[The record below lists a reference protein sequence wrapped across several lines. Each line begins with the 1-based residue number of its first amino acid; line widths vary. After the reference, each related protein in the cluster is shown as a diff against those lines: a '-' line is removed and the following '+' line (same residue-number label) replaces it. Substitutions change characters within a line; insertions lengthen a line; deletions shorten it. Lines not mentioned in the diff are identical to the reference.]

1 MNDVLDA
8 LSSRFKSPYFG
19 YAFLA
24 FFALNW
30 RGLFLLFTLEA
41 TSIERLT
48 AFDQQTNFWSLIFF
62 PLLIGALVAIFS
74 PWIKFL
80 FQWISISPFTK
91 LDDLSLEAENKRLI
105 KQNELENSRTQQF
118 ANREKELIERAK
130 RDEDVAEID
139 DEKTKEKLIAQIE
152 MLRNERDALS
162 DKFGNNDRYRQTLSN
177 AATEL
182 IKAASGKNDGVIRVI
197 RTLAG
202 DTVNA
207 GKFVFGN
214 YDQRE
219 LAMYESALDELTT
232 LGYLK
237 QLEGN
242 PDVWHLTHQGWLRA
256 DDLKN

>member
-30 RGLFLLFTLEA
+30 RGIFLLFTMEA
-41 TSIERLT
+41 TSIERLA

-62 PLLIGALVAIFS
+62 PLLIGISVAIFS
-74 PWIKFL
+74 PWIKFV
-80 FQWISISPFTK
+80 FQWLSISPLNK
-91 LDDLSLEAENKRLI
+91 LDNLSLEAENKRLI
-105 KQNELENSRTQQF
+105 KQNELEIARTQQS
-118 ANREKELIERAK
+118 ANREKELIDRAK

-139 DEKTKEKLIAQIE
+139 DEQTKEKLIAQIE
-152 MLRNERDALS
+152 KIRSERDALS
-162 DKFGNNDRYRQTLSN
+162 NKLGKNNRQQETLSD

-182 IKAASGKNDGVIRVI
+182 MKAASTKNDGVIRSM

-202 DTVNA
+202 NSIHA
-207 GKFVFGN
+207 GKFVFGK
-214 YDQRE
+214 DDPRE
-219 LAMYESALDELTT
+219 LAMYESAIDELIAI
-232 LGYLK
+232 GYLK
-237 QLEGN
+237 RLKDN
-242 PDVWHLTHQGWLRA
+242 PDLLQLTHQGWLRA